1 MSQIVPNQRLV
12 SLRKAAQLT
21 QEQLALKIGVT
32 QSMIAHI
39 ESGTKDPGR
48 ENKLKLA
55 AFFGVTVEYLFYEVY
70 YDVKS

>member
-1 MSQIVPNQRLV
+1 MSQIIPNQRLV

-21 QEQLALKIGVT
+21 QDQLAQKIGVT

-39 ESGTKDPGR
+39 ESGTKDPGK
-48 ENKLKLA
+48 ENKIKLA
-55 AFFGVTVEYLFYEVY
+55 SFFEVTVDYLFYEVY